1 MSDTNES
8 SAPSNLR
15 ASAGTGAPSGAPTL
29 FRSTAVAKL
38 DVAAEI
44 DNQLPLVPRRTWLIA
59 VGAILLVIAFAMWA
73 AITPSVT
80 SVSASGRAVG
90 SGISTVPAPKSGQL
104 LDNLPPAGTMVEA
117 DKPLGRI
124 QLDDGSTVTIAPMI
138 SGTVW
143 QVMSSMGEQVDQG
156 RPVLELLPTDSDH
169 GVILML
175 PEEKAAGVK
184 PGQTVHLMGGVV
196 GDGVVS
202 AVRAP
207 IPPAAAALQVGLNFT
222 TGDLQIPVLVE
233 MPMTIQPGAEV
244 SATIVLSD
252 KTVLTQ
258 LIG

>member
-1 MSDTNES
+1 MSDTHES
-8 SAPSNLR
+8 VTPARPQPSVT
-15 ASAGTGAPSGAPTL
+15 AGAPSGAPTL
-29 FRSTAVAKL
+29 FRSTALAKL

-80 SVSASGRAVG
+80 SVSATGRAVG
-90 SGISTVPAPKSGQL
+90 SGISSVPAPQTGQL
-104 LDNLPPAGTMVEA
+104 LDNLPAAGTMVQA
-117 DKPLGRI
+117 DAPVGRI
-124 QLDDGSTVTIAPMI
+124 QREDGSTVTIAPMI

-156 RPVLELLPTDSDH
+156 HPVLELLPTDSDH
-169 GVILML
+169 SVILML
-175 PEEKAAGVK
+175 PEEKAAGVR

-207 IPPAAAALQVGLNFT
+207 IPPAAAALQVGLNFPA
-222 TGDLQIPVLVE
+222 GDLQIPVSVE

-252 KTVLTQ
+252 KTVLSQ
-258 LIG
+258 LLG

>member
-1 MSDTNES
+1 MSDTHEQP
-8 SAPSNLR
+8 APPTLQ
-15 ASAGTGAPSGAPTL
+15 ASTNAGAPTGAPTL
-29 FRSTAVAKL
+29 FRSTALAKL

-59 VGAILLVIAFAMWA
+59 VGAILLVIAFTMWA

-80 SVSASGRAVG
+80 SVSATGRAVG

-104 LDNLPPAGTMVEA
+104 LDTLPTAGTMVEA
-117 DKPLGRI
+117 NTVVGRI
-124 QLDDGSTVTIAPMI
+124 QLDDGSIVTIAPMI

-169 GVILML
+169 AVIVML

-196 GDGVVS
+196 GDGVVT
-202 AVRAP
+202 AVNAP
-207 IPPAAAALQVGLNFT
+207 IPPAAAALQVGLNIT
-222 TGDLQIPVLVE
+222 TGELQIPVSVE

-258 LIG
+258 LLG